1 MKSSDPIEMVEEA
14 PPRTDIRAADL
25 PEEEQPGK
33 VEVAPQEHDPAV
45 VRRFLWKCDIRL
57 IPCLGLMYLLN
68 SLDRANLGNAKTDGL
83 EKDLGLVGNQYNQIL
98 TYYYIPYVLCGPLF
112 ALITR
117 LITAKYSLTGMML
130 VFGAFS
136 IATAFAK
143 NFAQLLVFRLF
154 IGIFESGF
162 LASVVIYM
170 SGFWTRADI
179 ASRIGLFFASN
190 VIASAFGGLLA
201 YGTFQI
207 NDTRLRGWSYLFI
220 IEGSL
225 TVFFAIV
232 MGLYI
237 PQRLTSAR
245 FLTAEEKAAG
255 VARQLSDSVAEVD
268 SDFSW
273 KEALI
278 EMKNWHTYL
287 RILISFSVAVPLAS
301 NNNFLA
307 PMVARL
313 GYGTAKTNLY
323 TVAPAIT
330 AAVFLVAFCFSSDR
344 FRERGYHLC
353 AVLTVTIV
361 GYVILITIDTSNLAV
376 SYFALFLTTVGA
388 YPVSPL
394 FAAWCVSNLPNMN
407 SRAFTIGVILPMGNL
422 SGFLVSNIFINK
434 EAPRYITA
442 LRVNLGFAILAI
454 VLCFTYGTWMR
465 WENRRR
471 DRVHGRLTT
480 LDNHG
485 HGQEYIT
492 DGVLTAKDPRFRFM
506 A

>member
-1 MKSSDPIEMVEEA
+1 MKSSTPVEMVEEA
-14 PPRTDIRAADL
+14 PRPDLAVPDL

-33 VEVAPQEHDPAV
+33 VEVAPLGQDPAV
-45 VRRFLWKCDIRL
+45 IRRFLWKCDIRL
-57 IPCLGLMYLLN
+57 IPCLGIMYLLN

-83 EKDLGLVGNQYNQIL
+83 EADIGLVGNQYNQVL
-98 TYYYIPYVLCGPLF
+98 TYYYIPYVLCGPFF

-117 LITAKYSLTGMML
+117 LITAKYSLTGMM
-130 VFGAFS
+130 VFFGSFS

-143 NFAQLLVFRLF
+143 NFSQLLTFRLF

-207 NDTRLRGWSYLFI
+207 TDRHLRGWSYLFI

-225 TVFFAIV
+225 TVFFAII

-255 VARQLSDSVAEVD
+255 VARQLADSVDEVD
-268 SDFSW
+268 SKFSW
-273 KEALI
+273 NEAII
-278 EMKNWHTYL
+278 ELRTWHTWI
-287 RILISFSVAVPLAS
+287 RILIVFSISVPLAS

-323 TVAPAIT
+323 TVAPALT

-344 FRERGYHLC
+344 VRERGLHLC
-353 AVLTVTIV
+353 AALMVTTIGYIV
-361 GYVILITIDTSNLAV
+361 LITINVDNLAV

-394 FAAWCVSNLPNMN
+394 FSSWCVSNLPNMN
-407 SRAFTIGVILPMGNL
+407 SRAFTIGFLIPVGNL
-422 SGFLVSNIFINK
+422 SGFLVSNIFINS
-434 EAPRYITA
+434 EAPRYMTA
-442 LRVNLGFAILAI
+442 LCVNLGFAILAI
-454 VLCFTYGTWMR
+454 ILCFSYGMWMR

-471 DRVHGRLTT
+471 DRLHGRITA

-485 HGQEYIT
+485 HGQEYVT
-492 DGVLTAKDPRFRFM
+492 DGVLTSKDPRFRFM
-506 A
+506 P